1 MKKTV
6 LFAVHLKPL
15 VEKTSQNTVFSTR
28 SLKDMVNNDV
38 VGRFSPLTLQKQR
51 ENECFFFYRQKNVA
65 KYKYSVF

>member
-6 LFAVHLKPL
+6 LFAVHLKPF

-28 SLKDMVNNDV
+28 LLKNRVSNDV

-51 ENECFFFYRQKNVA
+51 ENGCFFFYRQKNVA